1 MLQPKLRFKN
11 FSGEWKEE
19 KLEEL
24 SIKIGDG
31 IHSTPSYSDT
41 GKYFFING
49 NNIKDNKIFIS
60 ETTKRVDENEYVKYR
75 LPLNYNT
82 ILISI
87 NGTIGNLG
95 YYNYEKVILGKSC
108 GYIKLKKEVNKYF
121 LLNLL
126 KTNKIQ
132 TYFFQEL
139 TGTTIK
145 NLSLQTLKN
154 TKIKLPIDK
163 EQKKIADFLSAVD
176 VRIDLTNQK
185 LELLEKYKKGIMQK
199 IFNQELRFKD
209 KYENNYPKWEEKKI
223 EELFKITR
231 GYVLA
236 KIEIKDIRIN
246 DYIYPVFSSQTLN
259 NGLMGFYNKY
269 LFENCITWTTDGAN
283 AGTVKFRK
291 GKFYCTN
298 VCGVLISDTYNN
310 NCISE
315 ILGLE
320 TPKHVSYVGNPKL
333 MNNIMSK
340 IKITIPISLE
350 EQQKIADFLSSI
362 DNKIEK
368 LSSKLEE
375 LKEFKKGLLQQ
386 MFV

>member
-1 MLQPKLRFKN
+1 MLEPKLRFKN

-163 EQKKIADFLSAVD
+163 EQKKIAV
-176 VRIDLTNQK
+176 
-185 LELLEKYKKGIMQK
+185 
-199 IFNQELRFKD
+199 
-209 KYENNYPKWEEKKI
+209 
-223 EELFKITR
+223 
-231 GYVLA
+231 
-236 KIEIKDIRIN
+236 
-246 DYIYPVFSSQTLN
+246 
-259 NGLMGFYNKY
+259 
-269 LFENCITWTTDGAN
+269 
-283 AGTVKFRK
+283 
-291 GKFYCTN
+291 
-298 VCGVLISDTYNN
+298 
-310 NCISE
+310 
-315 ILGLE
+315 
-320 TPKHVSYVGNPKL
+320 
-333 MNNIMSK
+333 
-340 IKITIPISLE
+340 
-350 EQQKIADFLSSI
+350 
-362 DNKIEK
+362 
-368 LSSKLEE
+368 
-375 LKEFKKGLLQQ
+375 
-386 MFV
+386 